1 MAVRRV
7 DDPERVAA
15 VNATGLLDAAESP
28 GLRRLT
34 RLASRLLGV
43 PTALVSLVLDDRQVF
58 ASHLGLPPR
67 WAELGQ
73 TPLTHSFC
81 QHVVDG
87 DQPLV
92 VTDAR
97 EHPLVK
103 DNLAITEIGVIAYAG
118 MPIRVD
124 GQTLGAFC
132 AIDGS
137 PHEWSAEDLSV
148 LEDLAAA
155 VSSEISLVRAAQ
167 HAAETS
173 ALVRRILDVSQDA
186 YVAIDAD
193 GLVQEWNP
201 AAERLFGWM
210 RDEATGAD
218 LSKLIVPEEHRD
230 AHRRGLDRVRETGT
244 SVLAGKRLE
253 LPAIDRD
260 GRSFPV
266 EFTLQATNMSS
277 GRPVFHA
284 FLHDISDRRAAEE
297 QLRRQAELIDAA
309 PAAIIVRDPD
319 GTIRFWNQ
327 GAEQMYGWPA
337 GAAIGRNIHRLL
349 STRFPAQLAD
359 VERALEE
366 TGSWA
371 GELEHRRADGQ
382 VVVVLSRHVSRPA
395 AGGDGP
401 LAGAGRLAG
410 AGLEIIETNTDITG
424 RRRAEEAREESER
437 RFRVQFHQS
446 TIGQVIV
453 GLDGNILHVNDAYA
467 RMVGR
472 APADLVGSGVI
483 LLTHPDDRDGDTEAL
498 AGLFAEEGD
507 SYERIKRLQHAGGH
521 VIDVQTGV
529 RLIRDSDGRPLHL
542 IGIVQDITEQIRAQ
556 RERDAAQTVL
566 AERNEQL
573 QRANQLKLD
582 LMGMLSHDIGTPLT
596 AIMGYGEVLEDA
608 DLPPFLANLTG
619 RIITGAHRID
629 ELRHNVL
636 AMCKLDAGELTTV
649 RQPVEL
655 AAALQDA
662 ADAADTVVPITCP
675 PGVTVL
681 ANPAH
686 LRQIIVNFLTNARK
700 YGGGATELSVSVS
713 PSHAEIGVHDDG
725 AGVPEELRS
734 HLFERYTRASD
745 ATAEG
750 HGLGLHI
757 VASLAEANGGRVS
770 YRPGSAGGSVF
781 SLCLALASASVSAS

>member
-15 VNATGLLDAAESP
+15 VRGTGLVEAAESA

-34 RLASRLLGV
+34 RLASRLLGA

-67 WAELGQ
+67 WAALGQ

-81 QHVVDG
+81 QHVVDA
-87 DQPLV
+87 DRPFV
-92 VTDAR
+92 VADAR

-103 DNLAITEIGVIAYAG
+103 DNRAIDEIGVIAYAG

-124 GQTLGAFC
+124 GQILGAFC
-132 AIDGS
+132 AIDS
-137 PHEWSAEDLSV
+137 TPRAWSEQDLAV

-155 VSSEISLVRAAQ
+155 VSSEIELVRAAQ
-167 HAAETS
+167 HAEETS
-173 ALVRRILDVSQDA
+173 ALVRRILEVSQDA

-201 AAERLFGWM
+201 AAERLFGWV
-210 RDEATGAD
+210 REEAAGAD
-218 LSKLIVPEEHRD
+218 LSKLVVPEEHRE

-244 SVLAGKRLE
+244 SVLAGQRLE
-253 LPAIDRD
+253 LPAIDRN
-260 GRSFPV
+260 GRVFPV
-266 EFTLQATNMSS
+266 EFTLQATNITG

-284 FLHDISDRRAAEE
+284 FLHDISDRRTTEE

-309 PAAIIVRDPD
+309 PAAIIVRDPG
-319 GTIRFWNQ
+319 GTILFWNQ

-337 GAAIGRNIHRLL
+337 AAAVGRNIHRLL
-349 STRFPAQLAD
+349 STRFPTQLPD

-371 GELEHRRADGQ
+371 GELEHRRSDGQ
-382 VVVVLSRHVSRPA
+382 VAVVLSRHVSRSSA
-395 AGGDGP
+395 D
-401 LAGAGRLAG
+401 GAGV
-410 AGLEIIETNTDITG
+410 EIIETNTDITG
-424 RRRAEEAREESER
+424 RRRAEEAREESEQ

-472 APADLVGSGVI
+472 SPVDLAGYGVI

-498 AGLFAEEGD
+498 AGLFAEESD
-507 SYERIKRLQHAGGH
+507 SYERVKRLLHADGH
-521 VIDVQTGV
+521 AIDVQTGV

-542 IGIVQDITEQIRAQ
+542 IGIVQDITQQVQAQ

-596 AIMGYGEVLEDA
+596 AIMGYGEVLSDA
-608 DLPPFLANLTG
+608 ELPPFLANLTT

-636 AMCKLDAGELTTV
+636 AMCKLDAGELSTV
-649 RQPVEL
+649 RRPVPL
-655 AAALQDA
+655 AAALRDA
-662 ADAADTVVPITCP
+662 ADAADTAVPISCP
-675 PGVTVL
+675 DGVTVL

-686 LRQIIVNFLTNARK
+686 LRQIVVNFLTNARK
-700 YGGGATELSVSVS
+700 YGGGAVQIAATADDEAGSV
-713 PSHAEIGVHDDG
+713 EIDVHDAG

-734 HLFERYTRASD
+734 RLFERYTRASD

-770 YRPGSAGGSVF
+770 YRPDSPTGSIFTLHLELVPR
-781 SLCLALASASVSAS
+781 

>member
-1 MAVRRV
+1 MAVRRT
-7 DDPERVAA
+7 DSADRVAA
-15 VNATGLLDAAESP
+15 VRATGLLDGPESP

-34 RLASRLLGV
+34 HLAARLLEV

-58 ASHLGLPPR
+58 ASHLGLPPA
-67 WAELGQ
+67 WAALGQ

-87 DQPLV
+87 DRPLV

-97 EHPLVK
+97 ENPLVK
-103 DNLAITEIGVIAYAG
+103 DNLAITEIGVVAYAG

-137 PHEWSAEDLSV
+137 PREWSEPDLAILS
-148 LEDLAAA
+148 DLAAA
-155 VSSEISLVRAAQ
+155 VASEIELVRAAQ
-167 HAAETS
+167 HAEETS
-173 ALVRRILDVSQDA
+173 ALVRRILEVSQDA
-186 YVAIDAD
+186 YVSIDAD

-201 AAERLFGWM
+201 AAERLFGWV
-210 RDEATGAD
+210 REETVGAD
-218 LSKLIVPEEHRD
+218 LSKLIVPEEHRE

-244 SVLAGKRLE
+244 SVLAGQRLE
-253 LPAIDRD
+253 LPAVNRD
-260 GRSFPV
+260 GRTFPV
-266 EFTLQATNMSS
+266 EFTLQATNMAG

-284 FLHDISDRRAAEE
+284 FLHDISARRTTEE

-337 GAAIGRNIHRLL
+337 SAALGRNIHRLL
-349 STRFPAQLAD
+349 STRFPTRLPD
-359 VERALEE
+359 VELALEE
-366 TGSWA
+366 IGSWA

-395 AGGDGP
+395 AGGT
-401 LAGAGRLAG
+401 
-410 AGLEIIETNTDITG
+410 GLEIIETNTDITG
-424 RRRAEEAREESER
+424 RRRAEQAREESER

-472 APADLVGSGVI
+472 SASELAGYGVM
-483 LLTHPDDRDGDTEAL
+483 LLTHPDDRDADTAAL
-498 AGLFAEEGD
+498 AGLFAEERD
-507 SYERIKRLQHAGGH
+507 SYERVKRLLHADGRS
-521 VIDVQTGV
+521 IDVQTGV
-529 RLIRDSDGRPLHL
+529 RLIRDADGRPLHL
-542 IGIVQDITEQIRAQ
+542 IGIVQDITEQVRA
-556 RERDAAQTVL
+556 RCERDAAQAVL

-596 AIMGYGEVLEDA
+596 AIMGYGEVLSDA
-608 DLPPFLANLTG
+608 ELPPFLSNLTT

-636 AMCKLDAGELTTV
+636 AMCKLDAGELTTE
-649 RQPVEL
+649 RRPVPL

-662 ADAADTVVPITCP
+662 ADAADTVVPISCP
-675 PGVTVL
+675 APLSVL

-686 LRQIIVNFLTNARK
+686 LGQILVNFLTNARK
-700 YGGGATELSVSVS
+700 YGGGATGITVEVTDGRV
-713 PSHAEIGVHDDG
+713 EIGVHDAG

-734 HLFERYTRASD
+734 HLFERYTRA
-745 ATAEG
+745 AGTAAEG

-757 VASLAEANGGRVS
+757 VASLAEANGGRVA
-770 YRPGSAGGSVF
+770 YRPGDPVGSVF
-781 SLCLALASASVSAS
+781 TLDLELESAG

>member
-1 MAVRRV
+1 MAVARV
-7 DDPERVAA
+7 DSPERVAA
-15 VNATGLLDAAESP
+15 VHATGLLDAAESP

-34 RLASRLLGV
+34 HLASRLLGT

-58 ASHLGLPPR
+58 ASHLGLPSR
-67 WAELGQ
+67 WAALGQ
-73 TPLTHSFC
+73 TPLSHSFC
-81 QHVVDG
+81 RHVVDG
-87 DQPLV
+87 DRPFV

-97 EHPLVK
+97 ENPLVRG
-103 DNLAITEIGVIAYAG
+103 NPAIDEIGVVAYAG

-124 GQTLGAFC
+124 GQLLGSFC
-132 AIDGS
+132 AIDNS
-137 PHEWSAEDLSV
+137 PREWSEQDLAV

-155 VSSEISLVRAAQ
+155 VSSEIELVRAAQ
-167 HAAETS
+167 HAEETS
-173 ALVRRILDVSQDA
+173 ALVRRILEVSQDA
-186 YVAIDAD
+186 YVSINAD
-193 GLVQEWNP
+193 GLVEEWNP
-201 AAERLFGWM
+201 AAERLFGWV
-210 RDEATGAD
+210 REEAVGAD
-218 LSKLIVPEEHRD
+218 LSKLIVPDEHRD
-230 AHRRGLDRVRETGT
+230 AHRRGLDRVRETGR
-244 SVLAGKRLE
+244 SVLAGQRLE
-253 LPAIDRD
+253 LPAVDRN
-260 GRSFPV
+260 GRTFPV
-266 EFTLQATNMSS
+266 EFTLQATNMAG

-284 FLHDISDRRAAEE
+284 FLHDISDRRTTEE

-337 GAAIGRNIHRLL
+337 TAALGRDIHRLL
-349 STRFPAQLAD
+349 STRFPTHLRD
-359 VERALEE
+359 LERALEE

-371 GELEHRRADGQ
+371 GELEHRRSDGK

-395 AGGDGP
+395 AGG
-401 LAGAGRLAG
+401 AGR
-410 AGLEIIETNTDITG
+410 EIIETNTDITA
-424 RRRAEEAREESER
+424 RRRAEEARESSER

-472 APADLVGSGVI
+472 SANDLAGYGVM

-507 SYERIKRLQHAGGH
+507 SYERVKRLVHADGH
-521 VIDVQTGV
+521 AIDVQTGV
-529 RLIRDSDGRPLHL
+529 RLIRDADGRPLHL

-596 AIMGYGEVLEDA
+596 AIMGYGEVLSEA
-608 DLPPFLANLTG
+608 ELPPFLANVTG

-649 RQPVEL
+649 RQPVVL
-655 AAALQDA
+655 AEALRDA
-662 ADAADTVVPITCP
+662 ADAADTAVPISCP
-675 PGVTVL
+675 DGLTVL

-686 LRQIIVNFLTNARK
+686 LRQIVVNFLTNARK
-700 YGGGATELSVSVS
+700 YGGGATRLTASVNGQGR
-713 PSHAEIGVHDDG
+713 AEIGVHDEG
-725 AGVPEELRS
+725 AGVPEELRAR
-734 HLFERYTRASD
+734 LFERYTRASD
-745 ATAEG
+745 TVAEG

-757 VASLAEANGGRVS
+757 VASLAEANGGHVS
-770 YRPGSAGGSVF
+770 YQPGEPGGSIF
-781 SLCLALASASVSAS
+781 TLTLEIG

>member
-1 MAVRRV
+1 M
-7 DDPERVAA
+7 DSPERVAA
-15 VNATGLLDAAESP
+15 VRATGLLDAAESP

-34 RLASRLLGV
+34 HLASRLLGV

-67 WAELGQ
+67 WAALGQ

-81 QHVVDG
+81 QHVVDR

-92 VTDAR
+92 VVDAR
-97 EHPLVK
+97 VDPLVK
-103 DNLAITEIGVIAYAG
+103 ENLAIEEIGVIAYAG

-124 GQTLGAFC
+124 GQILGSFC
-132 AIDGS
+132 AIDGE
-137 PHEWSAEDLSV
+137 PREWTENDLEI
-148 LEDLAAA
+148 LADLAAA
-155 VSSEISLVRAAQ
+155 VSSEIELLRAAQ
-167 HAAETS
+167 HAEETS
-173 ALVRRILDVSQDA
+173 ALVRRILEVSQDA
-186 YVAIDAD
+186 YVSISAD

-201 AAERLFGWM
+201 AAERLFGWL
-210 RDEATGAD
+210 RDEAVGAD
-218 LSKLIVPEEHRD
+218 LSKLIVPEEHRE
-230 AHRRGLDRVRETGT
+230 AHRRGLDRVRDTGR
-244 SVLAGKRLE
+244 SVLAGQRLE
-253 LPAIDRD
+253 LPAVDRD
-260 GRSFPV
+260 GRTFPV
-266 EFTLQATNMSS
+266 EFTLQATNMAG

-284 FLHDISDRRAAEE
+284 FLHDISDRRTVEE
-297 QLRRQAELIDAA
+297 QLRRQAELIDSA

-337 GAAIGRNIHRLL
+337 RAAVGRNIHRLL
-349 STRFPAQLAD
+349 STRFPTQLPD
-359 VERALEE
+359 VERALAEA
-366 TGSWA
+366 GSWS
-371 GELEHRRADGQ
+371 GELEHRRSDGR
-382 VVVVLSRHVSRPA
+382 VVVALSRHVARPA
-395 AGGDGP
+395 TG
-401 LAGAGRLAG
+401 GAGP
-410 AGLEIIETNTDITG
+410 EIIETNTDITG

-453 GLDGNILHVNDAYA
+453 GLDGNILHVNDAFA

-472 APADLVGSGVI
+472 SAPDLAGYGVI

-498 AGLFAEEGD
+498 AGLFAEQAD
-507 SYERIKRLQHAGGH
+507 SYERIKRMLHADGH
-521 VIDVQTGV
+521 PIDVQTGV
-529 RLIRDSDGRPLHL
+529 RLVRDADGRPLHL
-542 IGIVQDITEQIRAQ
+542 IGIVQDITEQVRA
-556 RERDAAQTVL
+556 RHDRDAAQTVL

-596 AIMGYGEVLEDA
+596 AIMGYGEVLSDA
-608 DLPPFLANLTG
+608 ELPPFLANLTT

-636 AMCKLDAGELTTV
+636 AMCKLDAGELTTE
-649 RQPVEL
+649 RQPVPL

-662 ADAADTVVPITCP
+662 ADAADTAVPITCP
-675 PGVTVL
+675 PAVSVL

-700 YGGGATELSVSVS
+700 YGGGATAMTVEVTSA
-713 PSHAEIGVHDDG
+713 HAEIGVHDDG

-734 HLFERYTRASD
+734 HLFERYTRASGS
-745 ATAEG
+745 AAEG

-770 YRPGSAGGSVF
+770 YQPGSPTGSVF
-781 SLCLALASASVSAS
+781 RLCLETAP